1 MNSDAGIALR
11 RYADHR
17 AARNKPRR
25 EWGRRFTGICT
36 GARNGRSP
44 VSTDGDLVEAPNSRI
59 NAQCVEN
66 GGIIPHGNA
75 RRASNEPPTLAGI
88 VVEPLAV
95 LPGEIGDV
103 TVVRGIVERNRKI
116 DSAFAR

>member
-1 MNSDAGIALR
+1 MSMNSDAGIALR

-25 EWGRRFTGICT
+25 EWGRRFAGICT
-36 GARNGRSP
+36 GAGNGRSP

-66 GGIIPHGNA
+66 RVSFVTAMRGVLQMNRLHSQELS
-75 RRASNEPPTLAGI
+75 SNL
-88 VVEPLAV
+88 
-95 LPGEIGDV
+95 LPFSPE
-103 TVVRGIVERNRKI
+103 K
-116 DSAFAR
+116 